1 MYNDKNPLDE
11 YFDLLVEYGI
21 ATEDEIQLVI
31 AINGYTGKT
40 LNDILYARTGYRS
53 WEQYEESELNY

>member
-1 MYNDKNPLDE
+1 MLTAREEYIWNSLIEYN
-11 YFDLLVEYGI
+11 V

-31 AINGYTGKT
+31 AINGVSEES

-53 WEQYEESELNY
+53 IEQMLGGIK